1 MNLVSNEKNRSTKI
15 SITLDSY
22 LKKEIDN
29 ISAEL
34 GKTRSGLISDAVE
47 YYLDFLDMTIAKRR
61 LNDTSDEV
69 ISAKEMENFVNGMD
83 SKL

>member
-1 MNLVSNEKNRSTKI
+1 MALRVNENSGATKI
-15 SITLDSY
+15 SITLDAY
-22 LKKEIDN
+22 LKNEVDN

-69 ISAKEMENFVNGMD
+69 ISAKEMESFVNGMD